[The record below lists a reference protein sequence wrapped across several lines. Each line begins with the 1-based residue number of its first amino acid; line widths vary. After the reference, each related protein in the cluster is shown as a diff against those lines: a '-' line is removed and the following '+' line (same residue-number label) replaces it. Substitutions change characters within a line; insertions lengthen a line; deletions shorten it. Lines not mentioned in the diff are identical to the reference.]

1 MGVSPETLMMR
12 LVLAAALFAFSV
24 PSFALTNDE
33 AKAIYSADTKRVET
47 GDLNFDWREFRL
59 AAAQGGTDYFDW
71 HPMRAQ
77 CMKQLN
83 AGDFEAALKSANE
96 IIHHNMAEPEGH
108 LLALVVF
115 QKQSRTEDAAF
126 QHKIVDAYVHSI
138 LASGDGK
145 SSATA
150 FFVVNESEEYFYLNI
165 LMGVGLPE
173 SQSLVNKD
181 GHSYDLLKVKDR
193 DGKEQEIWFNV
204 DTSMNA
210 MRDALGEGKKT

>member
-12 LVLAAALFAFSV
+12 LVFATILFALSV
-24 PSFALTNDE
+24 PSFAQTSDE
-33 AKAIYSADTKRVET
+33 AKATYSADTKRIEA

-59 AAAQGGTDYFDW
+59 AAAQGGTNYFDW
-71 HPMRAQ
+71 HPVRAQ

-83 AGDFEAALKSANE
+83 AGDLEGALKSANE
-96 IIHHNMAEPEGH
+96 IIQHNMAEPEGH

-115 QKQSRTEDAAF
+115 QKQGRQEDAAF
-126 QHKIVDAYVHSI
+126 QHKIVDAYVQSI

-150 FFVVNESEEYFYLNI
+150 FFVVNVSEEYFYLNI

-173 SQSLVNKD
+173 SQSLIVKD
-181 GHSYDLLKVKDR
+181 GHSYDLLKVKDS

-210 MRDALGEGKKT
+210 IRDALDEGKKK

>member
-1 MGVSPETLMMR
+1 
-12 LVLAAALFAFSV
+12 
-24 PSFALTNDE
+24 
-33 AKAIYSADTKRVET
+33 
-47 GDLNFDWREFRL
+47 
-59 AAAQGGTDYFDW
+59 
-71 HPMRAQ
+71 
-77 CMKQLN
+77 MKHLN
-83 AGDFEAALKSANE
+83 AGDLEAALKSANE

-115 QKQSRTEDAAF
+115 QKQNRTEDAAF
-126 QHKIVDAYVHSI
+126 QHKIVDAYVQSI
-138 LASGDGK
+138 LTPGDGK
-145 SSATA
+145 SSQTA

-165 LMGVGLPE
+165 LMGIGLPQ

-210 MRDALGEGKKT
+210 MRDAVGEGKKK

>member
-1 MGVSPETLMMR
+1 MMR
-12 LVLAAALFAFSV
+12 FVLAAALFMLAL
-24 PSFALTNDE
+24 PTFALSPGE
-33 AKAIYSADTKRVET
+33 AKTIYSADTKKVDA
-47 GDLNFDWREFRL
+47 GDLSFDWREFRL
-59 AAAQGGTDYFDW
+59 AAAQGGTGYFDW
-71 HPMRAQ
+71 HPVRAQ

-83 AGDFEAALKSANE
+83 SGDLEGALKSANE

-115 QKQSRTEDAAF
+115 QKQGRTEDAAF
-126 QHKIVDAYVHSI
+126 QHKVVDAYVQSI
-138 LASGDGK
+138 LASGNGK

-150 FFVVNESEEYFYLNI
+150 FFVVNEGEEYFYLNI

-173 SQSLVNKD
+173 LQSLIVKD

-204 DTSMNA
+204 DTSMDA
-210 MRDALGEGKKT
+210 MRDELGEGKKKK